1 MNGNELWKIND
12 ILNVKRP
19 TGNVDIQNENGVLK
33 VHSSVGLVFKIN
45 VETRKIINNEFLRWY
60 NYKTFI
66 TLIGLDQKFNIS
78 GNFPKSFSEGMSAE
92 VMEVSLIMNENFD
105 CTQFV
110 SFNYSENPI
119 NQNTILSFKKQGFTL
134 IEKQFMRKA
143 KIEFFIDYIEN
154 QFYELKNDNFIGEF
168 EDWVVKDNPP
178 HAITKFI
185 QMIKEWMD
193 QINISHFKIFLT
205 SYNSGALTTMNTIS

>member
-1 MNGNELWKIND
+1 
-12 ILNVKRP
+12 
-19 TGNVDIQNENGVLK
+19 
-33 VHSSVGLVFKIN
+33 
-45 VETRKIINNEFLRWY
+45 
-60 NYKTFI
+60 
-66 TLIGLDQKFNIS
+66 
-78 GNFPKSFSEGMSAE
+78 MSAE

>member
-1 MNGNELWKIND
+1 
-12 ILNVKRP
+12 
-19 TGNVDIQNENGVLK
+19 
-33 VHSSVGLVFKIN
+33 
-45 VETRKIINNEFLRWY
+45 
-60 NYKTFI
+60 
-66 TLIGLDQKFNIS
+66 
-78 GNFPKSFSEGMSAE
+78 
-92 VMEVSLIMNENFD
+92 
-105 CTQFV
+105 
-110 SFNYSENPI
+110 
-119 NQNTILSFKKQGFTL
+119 
-134 IEKQFMRKA
+134 MRKA

>member
-1 MNGNELWKIND
+1 M
-12 ILNVKRP
+12 
-19 TGNVDIQNENGVLK
+19 
-33 VHSSVGLVFKIN
+33 
-45 VETRKIINNEFLRWY
+45 
-60 NYKTFI
+60 
-66 TLIGLDQKFNIS
+66 IGLDQKFNIS

-154 QFYELKNDNFIGEF
+154 QFYELKMITLLVNLRIGLL
-168 EDWVVKDNPP
+168 
-178 HAITKFI
+178 
-185 QMIKEWMD
+185 
-193 QINISHFKIFLT
+193 KIIHHT
-205 SYNSGALTTMNTIS
+205 P